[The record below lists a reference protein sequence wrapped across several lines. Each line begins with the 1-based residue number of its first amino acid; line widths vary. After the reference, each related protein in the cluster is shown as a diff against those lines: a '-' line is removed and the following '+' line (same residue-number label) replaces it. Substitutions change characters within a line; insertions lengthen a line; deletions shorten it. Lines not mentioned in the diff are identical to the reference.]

1 MPKSTLRRIIDEL
14 PGVTGTTSATGRAP
28 GSASS
33 GLIRAANVLFTAYR
47 TIVASNV
54 QRAIELLEDQ
64 KLDLSGGSMSGGLY
78 LADDPA
84 DDYEAATKRYVDT
97 YMAEPNEGTTALRV
111 DTLAGVPMF
120 HVVHETESGRVGVP
134 TAPGIDWTPA
144 GVRIAPAVLNYAQ
157 FETVTG
163 THTAGEKPFIYADGT
178 FTITLPPAAVSAGRY
193 LTIANI
199 GTGTVTVDGNGSETI
214 NGSLTHALSVQ
225 YATVRMHCNGVGWI
239 RL

>member
-14 PGVTGTTSATGRAP
+14 PGVGGTTTTGRAP

-33 GLIRAANVLFTAYR
+33 SVLRAANVLFTAYR

-64 KLDLSGGSMSGGLY
+64 KLNLSGGYMAGGLY
-78 LADDPA
+78 LVDDPVE
-84 DDYEAATKRYVDT
+84 DNEAATKRYVDT

-144 GVRIAPAVLNYAQ
+144 GVRIAPAVLNYAAH
-157 FETVTG
+157 EAASS
-163 THTAGEKPFIYADGT
+163 THTLADVPVVYCNGT
-178 FTITLPPAAVSAGRY
+178 FTVNLPPAAVATGRIY
-193 LTIANI
+193 HVVNVGSGTITI
-199 GTGTVTVDGNGSETI
+199 DGDGSDTI
-214 NGSLTHALSVQ
+214 NGAATLALTTQWSV
-225 YATVRMHCNGVGWI
+225 ATLHSNGGGWVR
-239 RL
+239 L

>member
-14 PGVTGTTSATGRAP
+14 PGAAGSASGRAP

-33 GLIRAANVLFTAYR
+33 SILRAANVLFTAYR

-64 KLDLSGGSMSGGLY
+64 KLNLSGGSMSGGLY
-78 LADDPA
+78 LVDDPVE
-84 DDYEAATKRYVDT
+84 DDEAATKRYVDT
-97 YMAEPNEGTTALRV
+97 YMAAPNAGTTALRV

-144 GVRIAPAVLNYAQ
+144 GVRISPAILNYAAH
-157 FETVTG
+157 EAAG
-163 THTAGEKPFIYADGT
+163 STHTLADVPVVYCNGT
-178 FTITLPPAAVSAGRY
+178 FTVNLPPAAVATGRIYHVINVGAG
-193 LTIANI
+193 TITIDA
-199 GTGTVTVDGNGSETI
+199 DGSETI
-214 NGSLTHALSVQ
+214 NGASTLALTTQWAV
-225 YATVRMHCNGVGWI
+225 ATLHSNGGGWVR
-239 RL
+239 L